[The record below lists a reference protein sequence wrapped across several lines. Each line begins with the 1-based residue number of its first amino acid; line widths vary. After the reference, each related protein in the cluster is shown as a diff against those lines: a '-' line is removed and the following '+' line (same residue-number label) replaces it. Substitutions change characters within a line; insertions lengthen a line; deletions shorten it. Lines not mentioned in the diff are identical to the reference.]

1 MMKDGMRDNH
11 KKTDS
16 ATTSA
21 DYQMNVQEENKI
33 EAMGAGLA
41 EFALKRPVTICM
53 FFASMLLLGIIA
65 SRLLPLERFPG
76 IDIPEIYINVPY
88 RDASPA
94 EVEKMI
100 TRPVEEVLA
109 TMSGIQELRSYSS
122 ENGADISIE
131 FKWDENINAKSI
143 EAREKIDSIRS
154 ELPSD
159 VQRVLVYQFNTNDLP
174 IFQLRVSSERDLSN
188 AYDLLERNLKQPIER
203 VEGVSRVELYGVMKK
218 EIAIRVD
225 QERMAALRIDTMQ
238 LISALQAANFSMSAG
253 HIFEGQ
259 EKITVTPQGEY
270 RSMQEIK
277 DLYIARGIQ
286 LDDIADV
293 GYETPRRSEGRH
305 LDQTYAVGFNVF
317 RESGSN
323 LVDVSQRVW
332 KVIDAANEN
341 PAFNGINLLVFD
353 DEGDA
358 VTTSL
363 GDLLDAGLLGAL
375 LSIMVLYAFL
385 RRFTSTLIVVLSVP
399 LSICITLGV
408 MYFLG
413 YSLNILS
420 LMGLMLAVG
429 MLVDNAVVV
438 TESIEQ
444 EKAKIKDMTQATK
457 IGVAKVSLAIIAGT
471 STTAIVFLP
480 VIIGEKMVLTVFLEH
495 VAIAIC
501 ISLFASLLI
510 SQTLIPLL
518 ASKIKHKPRAID
530 NKPSK
535 LKNVYE
541 RTLKWTLKHQYI
553 CAFIG
558 FLIMGSTGVI
568 MQFVPNHEQGM
579 DNNNRLWLN
588 YNIQG
593 NYTLDEVEKTVT
605 SVENFLYAHQDK
617 FFVKSIYSYYT
628 PGFAVSGIT
637 LKDDLPITK
646 KEIQELIRDELPNYA
661 RAEPSFR
668 WDDGGGGGVRLT
680 LLGPS
685 SESLMRIANQIVPV
699 LSNIEGLADVK
710 PDIDENQQE
719 LQIKVDRQKAWR
731 FGLNSQ
737 DISNIVATAL
747 RGNNLRTFRHGGNGE
762 VDIRLLFDESLQH
775 SIEELKTLPVV
786 RDGNKTVTL
795 DMVADLKITSRLSQI
810 NRFYRQTA
818 IAIGA
823 NLEEDVT
830 LDDARE
836 KIEKIMSNLNLPT
849 GFTWS
854 LDGSFRQQQRAQ
866 SMMFT
871 TILLALAMIYVVMA
885 ALFESLVLPSAVI
898 TSVFF
903 SFAGVFWTFAMTG
916 TPMELMGMI
925 GMLILMGI
933 VVNNGIVLVDRIN
946 QLIEAGYSVHH
957 AIVDGCLNRV
967 RPIMMTV
974 ATTVLGLLPLALGNT
989 QVGGDGP
996 AYSPMAIAIIGGL
1009 IFSTLTSLFLVPLA
1023 YLLLL
1028 KARRKTH
1035 NMINNSKNLVGRFV
1049 KA

>member
-1 MMKDGMRDNH
+1 MSSNQDDSYKDSPN
-11 KKTDS
+11 
-16 ATTSA
+16 
-21 DYQMNVQEENKI
+21 QQEPQKENKL

-41 EFALKRPVTICM
+41 DFALRRPVTVCM

-76 IDIPEIYINVPY
+76 IDIPEVYVVVPY

-109 TMSGIQELRSYSS
+109 TMSGIQRFRSNSN
-122 ENGADISIE
+122 ENGAEIGIE

-143 EAREKIDSIRS
+143 EAREKIDSIRDQ
-154 ELPSD
+154 LPSD
-159 VQRVLVYQFNTNDLP
+159 VERVLVYQFNTNDLP

-188 AYDLLERNLKQPIER
+188 AYDLLERNLKQPMER
-203 VEGVSRVELYGVMKK
+203 VEGVSRVELYGVLKK
-218 EIAIRVD
+218 QIAIRID
-225 QERMAALRIDTMQ
+225 QDRMASLHINTMQ
-238 LISALQAANFSMSAG
+238 LISSLQAANFSMSAG
-253 HIFEGQ
+253 HIYEGQ

-270 RSMQEIK
+270 RSMKEIE
-277 DLYIARGIQ
+277 DLYIARGVQ
-286 LDDIADV
+286 LRDIAEV
-293 GYETPRRSEGRH
+293 GFETPRRSEGRH

-323 LVDVSQRVW
+323 LVDVSDRVW
-332 KVIDAANEN
+332 KVIDEANDN

-353 DEGDA
+353 DEGKS
-358 VTTSL
+358 VTQSL
-363 GDLLDAGLLGAL
+363 SDLLDAGLLGGF
-375 LSIMVLYAFL
+375 LSILVLYAFL
-385 RRFTSTLIVVLSVP
+385 RRFTTTFIVVLSIP
-399 LSICITLGV
+399 LSLCITLGL

-413 YSLNILS
+413 YTLNILS

-444 EKAKIKDMTQATK
+444 EKANTNDIVEATK
-457 IGVAKVSLAIIAGT
+457 SGVAKVSLAIIAGT

-480 VIIGEKMVLTVFLEH
+480 VVIGEKMVLTLFLEH
-495 VAIAIC
+495 AAITIC
-501 ISLFASLLI
+501 ISIFASLLI

-518 ASKIKHKPRAID
+518 ATKIKPKTKD
-530 NKPSK
+530 ESK
-535 LKNVYE
+535 RESKSSAWLKERYE
-541 RTLKWTLKHQYI
+541 RMLRWTLSHQGW
-553 CAFIG
+553 CAVIG
-558 FLIMGSTGVI
+558 VAMIASTAGV
-568 MQFVPNHEQGM
+568 MQLVPGDEQGM

-605 SVENFLYAHQDK
+605 QVENFLYANQDK

-637 LKDDLPITK
+637 LQDDLPIKK
-646 KEIQELIRDELPNYA
+646 KEIQELIRDALPQYA
-661 RAEPSFR
+661 RAKPSFR

-685 SESLMRIANQIVPV
+685 SESLLRIANQIVPV

-710 PDIDENQQE
+710 PDIDENQRE
-719 LQIKVDRQKAWR
+719 LQIRVDRQKAYR

-737 DISNIVATAL
+737 DIGNIVATAL

-762 VDIRLLFDESLQH
+762 VDIRLMFDESLQH
-775 SIEELKTLPVV
+775 SIEELKTLPVS

-795 DMVADLKITSRLSQI
+795 DMVADLTITSRLSRI
-810 NRFYRQTA
+810 NRYYRQTA

-823 NLEEDVT
+823 NLEEDMT
-830 LDDARE
+830 LDEARD
-836 KIEKIMSNLNLPT
+836 KIQNIMDSLSLPT

-854 LDGSFRQQQRAQ
+854 LDGSFREQQRAK
-866 SMMFT
+866 SVMMT
-871 TILLALAMIYVVMA
+871 MVLLALAMIYVLMA
-885 ALFESLVLPSAVI
+885 ALFESLILPTAVI
-898 TSVFF
+898 TSLFF
-903 SFAGVFWTFAMTG
+903 SFTGVFWTFAITG
-916 TPMELMGMI
+916 TPLELMGMI

-933 VVNNGIVLVDRIN
+933 VVNNGIVLVDHIN
-946 QLIEAGYSVHH
+946 QLVNTGLRVHD
-957 AIVDGCLNRV
+957 AIIQGSLNRI
-967 RPIMMTV
+967 RPILMTV

-1009 IFSTLTSLFLVPLA
+1009 VFSTVTSLFLVPLT

-1028 KARRKTH
+1028 KLRRNTRR
-1035 NMINNSKNLVGRFV
+1035 MINDSKVLVHRLIRSV
-1049 KA
+1049 